1 MLSQLVLIALATLA
15 SEDLTL
21 AATGVLIAQG
31 SLDFSKGAAACI
43 AGIFGGDMLI
53 YFAGRTLGRGARRWR
68 LLDRLIPA
76 GAIARG
82 AEWLNH
88 RGLAVVFLSRFTPGL
103 RLPTYFAA
111 GLLPTKAPA
120 FATYFFLASL
130 VWTPLFLGVTGWLGH
145 RVPVSGFGGTS
156 LAAFGIPFAAM
167 AGGNWLVRRALG
179 SAWLR
184 RLRWEFWPAWAAY
197 LPLIPYFI
205 YLAIRR
211 RSLTVFTAANPGI
224 ATGGFV
230 GESKA
235 AILGGFAP
243 GSAPVAEFET
253 IPAALD
259 PAVKVQRA
267 QAFGERY
274 GWPMVLKPDVGERG
288 SGVAIVRS
296 PGELA
301 HYMAAARGGTIA
313 QRFVPGLEFGIFY
326 YRFPGEPRGHIFSI
340 TEKRF
345 PVLTGDGASTLRELI
360 LDDRRAA
367 CLAPTYFKLT
377 RYPLH
382 WVPGAGE
389 SVQPVEIGS
398 HCRGAI
404 FLDGGR
410 LATPELEEAVDRIS
424 RAREGFYF
432 GRYDVRSD
440 SEADLRAGRFTILE
454 LNGVSAEATHI
465 YDPAVSLYQ
474 AYRVMFTQWRLAFEI
489 GEANRKLGAEPT
501 SWWEL
506 CAAIARRPERD

>member
-1 MLSQLVLIALATLA
+1 M
-15 SEDLTL
+15 
-21 AATGVLIAQG
+21 
-31 SLDFSKGAAACI
+31 
-43 AGIFGGDMLI
+43 
-53 YFAGRTLGRGARRWR
+53 
-68 LLDRLIPA
+68 
-76 GAIARG
+76 
-82 AEWLNH
+82 
-88 RGLAVVFLSRFTPGL
+88 
-103 RLPTYFAA
+103 
-111 GLLPTKAPA
+111 
-120 FATYFFLASL
+120 
-130 VWTPLFLGVTGWLGH
+130 
-145 RVPVSGFGGTS
+145 
-156 LAAFGIPFAAM
+156 
-167 AGGNWLVRRALG
+167 
-179 SAWLR
+179 
-184 RLRWEFWPAWAAY
+184 
-197 LPLIPYFI
+197 
-205 YLAIRR
+205 
-211 RSLTVFTAANPGI
+211 
-224 ATGGFV
+224 
-230 GESKA
+230 
-235 AILGGFAP
+235 
-243 GSAPVAEFET
+243 AEFET

-301 HYMAAARGGTIA
+301 HYMTAARGATIA

-410 LATPELEEAVDRIS
+410 LATPELEEEVDRIS

-489 GEANRKLGAEPT
+489 GEANRKLGAEPI
-501 SWWEL
+501 SLWEL